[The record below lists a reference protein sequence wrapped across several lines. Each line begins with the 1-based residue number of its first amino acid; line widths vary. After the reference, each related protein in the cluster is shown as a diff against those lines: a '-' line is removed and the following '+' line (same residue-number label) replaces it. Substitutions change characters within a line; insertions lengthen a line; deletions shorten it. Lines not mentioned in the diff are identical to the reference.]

1 MKFYPKNRHLLVE
14 PKKLEEEKEE
24 IGFVLPDDYK
34 KAPEPYQL
42 VTILGVAPDAD
53 TTYKEGDTALIEGS
67 MLKNAKVGIV
77 SVYLIQENYI
87 LGTIKGGEVA

>member
-1 MKFYPKNRHLLVE
+1 MDFYPKNRHLLVE
-14 PKKLEEEKEE
+14 PIEIEEEKDE

-42 VTILGVAPDAD
+42 VTILGIAPDIS
-53 TTYKEGDTALIEGS
+53 TTYQKGDVALVEGS
-67 MLKNAKVGIV
+67 MLKNTKVGSV

-87 LGTIKGGEVA
+87 LGTIKGGEVV

>member
-1 MKFYPKNRHLLVE
+1 MNFYPKNRHLLVE

-34 KAPEPYQL
+34 RAPEPYQL
-42 VTILGVAPDAD
+42 VTILGIAPDIS
-53 TTYKEGDTALIEGS
+53 TTYREGDVALVEGS
-67 MLKNAKVGIV
+67 MLKNTKVGSV